1 MRRAALVLL
10 AALCAADAEA
20 QTYDDSGARPAA
32 LGGAFVGFADD
43 GYAVFWNPGAMPFV
57 GHQELSGA
65 STLGDLY
72 ADHLADNAF
81 LYHFPLTDHHAL
93 ALGWR
98 HAGQT
103 DNDLGYSSNHFSFGY
118 GMHVARGVGVGVT
131 ARYLRE
137 SVDLDQSTVSDWSG
151 WTADLGATYRPSERW
166 SAGLVFRNINNLDVT
181 HDTGTKERL
190 ADNTQS
196 WVMGG
201 AYRVRPDLTL
211 VGDLDDRL
219 HLGAEYWWQRT
230 FAVQGGFQHPVRS
243 LYGETSDGD
252 TWSLGVSARM
262 KGVKLDLAR
271 VFPPVLP
278 ATTRVSVGMEFSLT
292 PSRVHVDKT
301 EVDNVFASYAKRYA
315 DKPVGTARLTSKSD
329 APLTT
334 KVSLFVPGFMAA
346 PTEKDVVLRPKETKD
361 VDLNAIFTPEILALD
376 DDRPALAEVK
386 VSYQTKSR
394 TRVENA
400 RTQFYLY
407 RPGAI
412 SWADLSAAAAF
423 VTAQDPVVSDFA
435 RSLTAGGD
443 PKLESGNLRNVYT
456 AMRVFDALGAYGIR
470 YVPDPNN
477 PFSRISAQRDAVD
490 NVQYPRQ
497 LLTSR
502 AGDCDDMSV
511 LYCSLLENLGVPTAF
526 LDGPGHILM
535 LFDTGLHE
543 RNRSAL
549 SLDTTLTVV
558 RDERVWIPVETT
570 MIGKSFL
577 DAWVEGA
584 DIFAR
589 WRGNPESRTAT
600 VQDAWA
606 EYEPELPPGTAPKV
620 TPPAAGEI
628 TRRQDADVDT
638 LRAWQQQYLEEK
650 YLKPLEHSQNLDA
663 EGGAGLL
670 LAREGRYGEAEKKL
684 GEVLAARPDDAV
696 ALNGMGNVELLSGRP
711 DEALAKYLA
720 AEAVRADDPGL
731 ILNEG
736 LARWARGDRSGA
748 DSAFARAVD
757 QLGDPE
763 KALDLLGLPR
773 DSSAARGA
781 HPTKLSL
788 EEIRQR
794 LRLAAARVP
803 PPKPTAAAGASK
815 RPANLFVSKV
825 SGTRA
830 ADARATSGV
839 VYWMDYGKE
848 ASP

>member
-1 MRRAALVLL
+1 MRAALIVLAMLL
-10 AALCAADAEA
+10 ATTASA

-32 LGGAFVGFADD
+32 LGGTFVGLADD
-43 GYAVFWNPGAMPFV
+43 GYAIFWNPGAMPFV

-72 ADHLADNAF
+72 AAQLSQNAF
-81 LYHFPLTDHHAL
+81 LYHFPLTDNHAL

-103 DNDLGYSSNHFSFGY
+103 DADLGYSSNHFSFGY
-118 GMHVARGVGVGVT
+118 GWRVAKGLGIGVT

-137 SVDLDQSTVSDWSG
+137 AVNLDDATVSDWSG
-151 WTADLGATYRPSERW
+151 WTGDLGATYRPTERW
-166 SAGLVFRNINNLDVT
+166 SAGLVFRNLNNLDVT
-181 HDTGTKERL
+181 HDTGLKERL
-190 ADNTQS
+190 AENTQS

-201 AYRVRPDLTL
+201 AFRVRPDVT
-211 VGDLDDRL
+211 VAADLDDRL

-230 FAVQGGFQHPVRS
+230 FGVEGGFAHPVRS

-252 TWSLGVSARM
+252 TWSLGVSGRM
-262 KGVKLDLAR
+262 KGVKVDLAR

-278 ATTRVSVGMEFSLT
+278 PSTRVSVGMEFSLT

-301 EVDNVFASYAKRYA
+301 EVENVFASYAKRYA
-315 DKPVGTARLTSKSD
+315 DKPVGTAKITSKAD

-334 KVSLFVPGFMAA
+334 KVSLFVPGYMAA
-346 PTEKDVVLRPKETKD
+346 PTEKEVVLRPKETKN
-361 VDLNAIFTPEILALD
+361 VDLNAIFSPDILQLD
-376 DDRPALAEVK
+376 DDRPALAELK

-394 TRVENA
+394 TRVESA
-400 RTQFYLY
+400 RTQFYVY

-412 SWADLSAAAAF
+412 SWNDLAAAAAF
-423 VTAQDPVVSDFA
+423 VTAQDPVVTDFA
-435 RSLTAGGD
+435 RAIAAGND

-456 AMRVFDALGAYGIR
+456 AMRVFNGLGAYGIR

-477 PFSRISAQRDAVD
+477 PFSRISATRDAVD

-502 AGDCDDMSV
+502 SGDCDDMSV

-549 SLDTTLTVV
+549 SLDTTMTVV

-577 DAWVEGA
+577 EAWVEGA
-584 DIFAR
+584 DIYAR
-589 WRGNPESRTAT
+589 WKGNPDSRTAT

-606 EYEPELPPGTAPKV
+606 EYEPELPPGAAPKV
-620 TPPAAGEI
+620 TPPASDEI
-628 TRRQDADVDT
+628 TRRQTVDVDT
-638 LRAWQQQYLEEK
+638 LRVWQQQYLEEK

-670 LAREGRYGEAEKKL
+670 LAREGRYPEAEAKL
-684 GEVLAARPDDAV
+684 SMVLQSRPEDPV
-696 ALNGMGNVELLSGRP
+696 AQNSMGNVALLNGRP
-711 DEALAKYLA
+711 DEALQHYLA
-720 AEAVRADDPGL
+720 AQALAADDPGL

-748 DSAFARAVD
+748 DSAFARAVEK
-757 QLGDPE
+757 LGDPE
-763 KALDLLGLPR
+763 KALDLLGMAR
-773 DSSAARGA
+773 DQGAGRGA
-781 HPTKLSL
+781 APTKLSP

-803 PPKPTAAAGASK
+803 AAKPQAAAGASK
-815 RPANLFVSKV
+815 HPASPVVSKV

-830 ADARATSGV
+830 ADARVPAGV
-839 VYWMDYGKE
+839 VYWMDYAKE

>member
-1 MRRAALVLL
+1 MRAALVVLALL
-10 AALCAADAEA
+10 AAPSASA

-32 LGGAFVGFADD
+32 LGGAFVGLADD

-57 GHQELSGA
+57 GHQELSGS

-72 ADHLADNAF
+72 ANQLSQNAF
-81 LYHFPLTDHHAL
+81 LYHFPLTDNHAL
-93 ALGWR
+93 GLGWR

-103 DNDLGYSSNHFSFGY
+103 DAELGYSSNHFSFGY
-118 GMHVARGVGVGVT
+118 GLRAARGLGIGIT

-137 SVDLDQSTVSDWSG
+137 SVDLDEATVSDWSG

-166 SAGLVFRNINNLDVT
+166 SAGLVFRNLNNLDVT

-190 ADNTQS
+190 AENTKS

-201 AYRVRPDLTL
+201 AFRLRPDVTL

-230 FAVQGGFQHPVRS
+230 FAVQAGYEHPVRS
-243 LYGETSDGD
+243 LYGESSDGD
-252 TWSLGVSARM
+252 TWSLGVSGRM
-262 KGVKLDLAR
+262 KGVKVDLAR

-301 EVDNVFASYAKRYA
+301 EVENVFASYAKRYA
-315 DKPVGTARLTSKSD
+315 DKPVGTARLTSKAD

-334 KVSLFVPGFMAA
+334 KISLFVPGFMVA
-346 PTEKDVVLRPKETKD
+346 PTEKEVVLRPKETKD
-361 VDLNAIFTPEILALD
+361 IDLHAIFSPQILALD
-376 DDRPALAEVK
+376 DDRPALAELA

-394 TRVENA
+394 TRVE
-400 RTQFYLY
+400 RSHTQFYLY

-412 SWADLSAAAAF
+412 SWNDLNAAAAF

-435 RSLTAGGD
+435 RALATGGD

-477 PFSRISAQRDAVD
+477 PFSRISAERDAVD

-497 LLTSR
+497 LLASR

-543 RNRSAL
+543 RNRASL
-549 SLDTTLTVV
+549 SLDSTMTVV
-558 RDERVWIPVETT
+558 KDERVWVPVETT

-584 DIFAR
+584 DIYAR
-589 WRGNPESRTAT
+589 WKGNPDSRTAT

-606 EYEPELPPGTAPKV
+606 DYEPELPLGMPPTVA
-620 TPPAAGEI
+620 PPAAAEI
-628 TRRQDADVDT
+628 TRRQSADVDT
-638 LRAWQQQYLEEK
+638 LRVWQQTYLEEK

-670 LAREGRYGEAEKKL
+670 LAREGRYGEAEAKL
-684 GEVLAARPDDAV
+684 GQVLEQRPQDPV
-696 ALNGMGNVELLSGRP
+696 ALNGAGNVALLSGRP
-711 DEALAKYLA
+711 EEALDRYLA
-720 AEAVRADDPGL
+720 AQAVADDPGL

-748 DSAFARAVD
+748 DSAFARAVEK
-757 QLGDPE
+757 LGDPG
-763 KALDLLGLPR
+763 KALDLLGIPR
-773 DSSAARGA
+773 DEGAGRGA
-781 HPTKLSL
+781 RPTKLSP

-794 LRLAAARVP
+794 LRMAAARVP
-803 PPKPTAAAGASK
+803 SPRSPAGAAGASQ
-815 RPANLFVSKV
+815 RPASPVVSKV

-830 ADARATSGV
+830 TDARVQAGV

-848 ASP
+848 VSP